1 MFQLKL
7 FLPLLIL
14 PLLVMGQDV
23 EQKFSL
29 YFENDSATLNTQH
42 LQIIEEIKISE
53 DKELLDV
60 HIKGYTNSVGS
71 AEYNFELSNK
81 RAANVT
87 ALLREF
93 TIISSQ
99 GYGELDSEAA
109 KNRRVDI
116 LVHYK
121 KDHVAEP
128 GDIVIEPIIVP
139 EKKPSFS
146 NTLKKGDKITLEG
159 IMFYQDRDVI
169 MDESRDALD
178 KLVVFLKKYPK
189 IKFKLIGHVCC
200 GDPLRP
206 SNDFINVRTGKNNLS
221 EARAQALYN
230 FLRKKGIARNRM
242 RYEGMAFRQPTGVN
256 NTKDR
261 RVEIMITD
269 VE

>member
-1 MFQLKL
+1 MKRTYLL
-7 FLPLLIL
+7 FFLLFPLLAIC
-14 PLLVMGQDV
+14 QET

-29 YFENDSATLNTQH
+29 YFEHDSARLSAQH
-42 LQIIEEIKISE
+42 LQIIEGINISE
-53 DKELLDV
+53 EKDELDI
-60 HIKGYTNSVGS
+60 HIKGYTNSLGS
-71 AEYNFELSNK
+71 PEYNLKLSNE

-99 GYGELDSEAA
+99 GYGELDTDAA

-121 KDHVAEP
+121 KDHIPEA
-128 GDIVIEPIIVP
+128 GDIIIEPIIVP
-139 EKKPSFS
+139 KKKPSFTS
-146 NTLKKGDKITLEG
+146 SLKKGDKITLEG

-178 KLVVFLKKYPK
+178 RLTIFLKENAN

-206 SNDFINVRTGKNNLS
+206 GNDFINVRTGKNNLS

-230 FLRKKGIARNRM
+230 FLRKKGIERRRM
-242 RYEGMAFRQPTGVN
+242 RYEGMAFRQPTGEN